1 MPVYPINLDL
11 SGRHCA
17 CIGGGSVAA
26 RKVEDLLQ
34 AGALVTI
41 ISPVLT
47 SALQQLVQAQKII
60 HIAQQYQ
67 PGVIGAFF
75 MVICATN
82 NTAVNRAAAEE
93 SRSKGALVNVVDA
106 PELCDFTVPSK
117 MTRGD
122 LLITVSTGGKSP
134 ALAKKLRLELED
146 RYGPEYGTYLEWAGA
161 IREQMKNRLETSKER
176 EYFWQQTLD
185 DEVLSLLR
193 QGRLKDAEEKIKY
206 AIGST
211 GLKS

>member
-11 SGRHCA
+11 NGRHCA

-26 RKVEDLLQ
+26 RKVEDLRQ
-34 AGALVTI
+34 AGACVTI
-41 ISPVLT
+41 ISPVLIP
-47 SALQQLVQAQKII
+47 ALQQLVQAKKIV

-82 NTAVNRAAAEE
+82 DKAVNQAAAEE
-93 SRSKGALVNVVDA
+93 ARSNGALVNVVDA

-117 MTRGD
+117 VMRGD

-134 ALAKKLRLELED
+134 ALAKKLRLELES
-146 RYGPEYGTYLEWAGA
+146 RYGPEYGTYLEWAGTV
-161 IREQMKNRLETSKER
+161 REQMKNCLETSKER
-176 EYFWQQTLD
+176 ECFWRQTLD